1 MRLFIF
7 CIGVTVG
14 LAIGVYLGAQIIDER
29 NRELKYLRREL
40 AKANERIVKGWW
52 EI

>member
-1 MRLFIF
+1 MLLFLF
-7 CIGVTVG
+7 CMGFIVG
-14 LAIGVYLGAQIIDER
+14 SAFGVYLGAQIIDER

>member
-1 MRLFIF
+1 MLLLVL
-7 CIGVTVG
+7 CIGVIIG

-40 AKANERIVKGWW
+40 SKANERIVKGWW